1 MVFGAPN
8 GLWPLLDRFAA
19 PIDRLC
25 GFFDR
30 LCGFFDRLCGSL
42 TAFAARPAIVMLS
55 PHYRLT
61 IGLLSAY
68 YRLTIGLRSA
78 FFRPALD
85 PHAPPQ
91 MRRGESEYDIG
102 KRSC

>member
-30 LCGFFDRLCGSL
+30 LCGSL
-42 TAFAARPAIVMLS
+42 TAFAARPAIVILS

-61 IGLLSAY
+61 IGLLSSY
-68 YRLTIGLRSA
+68 YWLTIGLRSA
-78 FFRPALD
+78 RTRFALD
-85 PHAPPQ
+85 PDAPPQ
-91 MRRGESEYDIG
+91 MRRGESGYDMG
-102 KRSC
+102 